1 MKKRLLPI
9 FGLLAGLVF
18 VTSCLVQIVDPTRAS
33 AVRMGT
39 DFHEAVPL
47 VSGGT
52 LSLNNTDGDIQIMG
66 WEKEGV
72 EVFAERL
79 MHRSYNRGFRWQ
91 PLLSPVPKID
101 IDTFEDFVKVKTRSS
116 SQEEDASIV
125 NYYLNVPQHVKL
137 KDIIARKGKISISD
151 LYGEISVELKEGK
164 IDVENCS
171 GSLDVSLSKGSVKA
185 GLLDLRS
192 DDEIRISTQDGDIT
206 VYLEANI
213 NAWIEADTPE
223 GQVAS
228 DFEQLREQPSG
239 KVSAQLGEDGCTISL
254 SSMKGDIKIRKLK

>member
-1 MKKRLLPI
+1 MKKCLLLV
-9 FGLLAGLVF
+9 FGLIAGFVV
-18 VTSCLVQIVDPTRAS
+18 VTSCVVQIVDPTRAS

-52 LSLNNTDGDIQIMG
+52 LSLDNIDGDIQIMG
-66 WEKEGV
+66 WEKEEV

-79 MHRSYNRGFRWQ
+79 MRRSYNRGFRWQ
-91 PLLSPVPKID
+91 PLLSSVPKID
-101 IDTFEDFVKVKTRSS
+101 VDTFEDFVKVKTVSS
-116 SQEEDASIV
+116 NQEEDASIV
-125 NYYLNVPQHVKL
+125 NYYLNVPQHVAL
-137 KDIIARKGKISISD
+137 KDIVARKGKISISD
-151 LYGEISVELKEGK
+151 LYGEVLIELYEGK
-164 IDVENCS
+164 VSVENCS
-171 GSLDVSLSKGSVKA
+171 GSLNVSLSKGSVKA

-192 DDEIRISTQDGDIT
+192 EDEIRISTQDGDIT

-223 GQVAS
+223 GQVVS
-228 DFEQLREQPSG
+228 DFKQLREQPSR
-239 KVSAQLGEDGCTISL
+239 KVSAQLGEDGCTIFL